1 MSSGI
6 ELVFKSRLNIEH
18 WTYIFHDMNQIGYAS
33 LMGSSIG
40 SDHQKSAV
48 IDEVFATPE
57 QMAESLLRNWR
68 W

>member
-1 MSSGI
+1 
-6 ELVFKSRLNIEH
+6 
-18 WTYIFHDMNQIGYAS
+18 MNQIGYAS